1 VWRESWFT
9 FDDNPGR
16 SVLREHGLAFA
27 RHLVMFRI
35 GLGSLVLVSLVACD
49 GTSSSGNFDD
59 LASEMEGIY
68 RVTSYTRNE
77 AACVPG
83 GESILGNDGFLF
95 VTTQAFLGTKL
106 VSAMSCSSV
115 ADCRDKRSRV
125 AAGDGVAIDFSF
137 AASEVGTNDTLV
149 GQGASTGF
157 ELEDGICTG
166 GELTTSTFRL
176 ADGGLEIDH
185 AVTLAED
192 HPVDSDGFCT
202 TTATQRAAQGLA
214 CSQMEALSADFVEA
228 L

>member
-1 VWRESWFT
+1 
-9 FDDNPGR
+9 
-16 SVLREHGLAFA
+16 
-27 RHLVMFRI
+27 MFRI
-35 GLGSLVLVSLVACD
+35 CIGSLLLVSLVACD
-49 GTSSSGNFDD
+49 GNSSSGNFDE

-83 GESILGNDGFLF
+83 GENALGSDGFMF
-95 VTTQAFLGTKL
+95 VTTQELFGTKL
-106 VSAMSCSSV
+106 VSAMSCASV
-115 ADCRDKRSRV
+115 ADCRDKQARV

-137 AASEVGTNDTLV
+137 AASEVGTNNTLV

-157 ELEDGICTG
+157 DEDGVCTG

-176 ADGGLEIDH
+176 TDGGLEIDL
-185 AVTLAED
+185 AITVAED

-202 TTATQRAAQGLA
+202 TSATQRAAQGLA
-214 CSQMEALSADFVEA
+214 CSEMEALGAEFVEA